1 MIKFQLVKK
10 NPFEK
15 VDILEGTSAEKNMNE
30 MKMKYSNLGNKDSY
44 IPVNLLFSMFFDG
57 VQIYKSKASVFWP
70 LFITIL
76 NLPPSF
82 RSTPHA
88 GIFLSSIFTC
98 KIKYFLNHISFII
111 SECLLR

>member
-1 MIKFQLVKK
+1 MIKFRFVKE
-10 NPFEK
+10 NSFQTI
-15 VDILEGTSAEKNMNE
+15 DILEGVSAKKNMGE
-30 MKMKYSNLGNKDSY
+30 MKIKYNNLNNKDSY

-57 VQIYKSKASVFWP
+57 VQIHKSKTSVFWP

-88 GIFLSSIFTC
+88 GIFLNSIFTC
-98 KIKYFLNHISFII
+98 KLKSFIFHFFFN
-111 SECLLR
+111 LNDF